1 MSQIIPMTPKET
13 STMMRDLDVARSI
26 FYVLEHVLE
35 NNVGID
41 DNHCLS
47 VLAGEGRRK
56 LDSAVNVLSDHL

>member
-1 MSQIIPMTPKET
+1 MSQKQTAI
-13 STMMRDLDVARSI
+13 MMRDLDVARSI

-47 VLAGEGRRK
+47 VLAGAGKRS
-56 LDSAVNVLSDHL
+56 LDGVVNMLADHL